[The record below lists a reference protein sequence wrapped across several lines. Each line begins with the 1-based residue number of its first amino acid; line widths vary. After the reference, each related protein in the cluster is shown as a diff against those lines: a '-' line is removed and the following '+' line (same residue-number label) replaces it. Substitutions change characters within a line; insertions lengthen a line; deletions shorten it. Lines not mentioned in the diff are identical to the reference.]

1 MPGIKEC
8 KQKYV
13 DETMKE
19 FESKKL
25 KVAGKRI
32 VKNRKQAI
40 AIALNTAERKCKYT
54 KNDYKMLKEKVKEF
68 LFDDDRKISETR
80 VPLTNVIESR
90 ILFEYYQNKK
100 DYKNSKIIKEGLIRR
115 IIDAG
120 RKGIKINKNIFDELN
135 KLY

>member
-1 MPGIKEC
+1 MSNIKDC

-25 KVAGKRI
+25 KVSGKRI
-32 VKNRKQAI
+32 VKDRKQAI
-40 AIALNTAERKCKYT
+40 AIALNIAERKCKYT
-54 KNDYKMLKEKVKEF
+54 ANDYKLLKEKVKDF
-68 LFDDDRKISETR
+68 LFDDDRKISEKK

-90 ILFEYYQNKK
+90 ILYEYYIKKK
-100 DYKNSKIIKEGLIRR
+100 DYKNSKIIKEGLLKR

-120 RKGIKINKNIFDELN
+120 RKGITINKNIFNELN